1 MMLPNDSFASQA
13 SSSPIAPSRSSASL
27 LLTKGVARLEGTL
40 KFTTAILALAAGVYT
55 YLGVRELL
63 NGSPGMVL
71 FAAVIYSAAV
81 SVGIYAFWV
90 FLMNFMPHVSFR
102 SGRGL
107 MFGCLLLGSL
117 MIVAM
122 SSWLNASALAGAA
135 AIQQHLAI
143 TVQDYTRDLDTANTN
158 AIAAQGL
165 LPDIQLASARFA
177 KLADAERGG
186 SLTGTAGSGTVVQ
199 LLTQMSGQ
207 LDGLGQQVQAS
218 DKRVAALY
226 EQGSKSLARMRELIS
241 DRGPIAARSDA
252 LATESLTL
260 MGVIA
265 NLQQTSVAPAVKRAA
280 ASLSSSFIAP
290 SAGGRTSDLAD
301 RQTAVVGKVES
312 SIAAQAQSL
321 SDAADKI
328 LAMPKVEPIRFQTLS
343 PAEAVLRYAGD
354 FIPSWAGA
362 ISIDLM
368 PAVLVLI
375 LCVVHAA
382 IRREGLPAFSA
393 SDMTA
398 GELVAALRM
407 AREVGEAQPMMPGDA
422 RPRRE
427 GVAEPVA
434 AADENVTALQTARQ
448 TK

>member
-1 MMLPNDSFASQA
+1 
-13 SSSPIAPSRSSASL
+13 
-27 LLTKGVARLEGTL
+27 
-40 KFTTAILALAAGVYT
+40 
-55 YLGVRELL
+55 
-63 NGSPGMVL
+63 
-71 FAAVIYSAAV
+71 
-81 SVGIYAFWV
+81 
-90 FLMNFMPHVSFR
+90 
-102 SGRGL
+102 
-107 MFGCLLLGSL
+107 
-117 MIVAM
+117 
-122 SSWLNASALAGAA
+122 
-135 AIQQHLAI
+135 
-143 TVQDYTRDLDTANTN
+143 
-158 AIAAQGL
+158 
-165 LPDIQLASARFA
+165 
-177 KLADAERGG
+177 
-186 SLTGTAGSGTVVQ
+186 
-199 LLTQMSGQ
+199 MSGQ
-207 LDGLGQQVQAS
+207 LDSLRQQVQAS
-218 DKRVAALY
+218 DKRVSALY
-226 EQGSKSLARMRELIS
+226 EQGSKSLAKMRELIS

-312 SIAAQAQSL
+312 SIAAQAASL

-382 IRREGLPAFSA
+382 IRREGLPAFTA

-398 GELVAALRM
+398 GELVAALQM
-407 AREVGEAQPMMPGDA
+407 AREVGEVQQPRVPA
-422 RPRRE
+422 E
-427 GVAEPVA
+427 VKSQHESVAEPVA
-434 AADENVTALQTARQ
+434 ADENVTPLPAARH